1 MGIEIRRVYDM
12 PDTRARGPIRV
23 ARVVEY
29 MVDGQGPLFVEVP
42 LGELDSL
49 DVRSV
54 IERDAAKVRAL
65 LAGG

>member
-1 MGIEIRRVYDM
+1 MPVVIRRVYDM

-23 ARVVEY
+23 ARVVEF

-42 LGELDSL
+42 LEEMDSL
-49 DVRSV
+49 AVRSL
-54 IERDAAKVRAL
+54 IETEAAKVRAL

>member
-23 ARVVEY
+23 ARVVEF

-42 LGELDSL
+42 LGELDTL

-54 IERDAAKVRAL
+54 IQAEAEKVRSL
-65 LAGG
+65 LRGG